1 MSVAAQNKRIQD
13 IIHQAYQERTPLK
26 IYGGNSK
33 SFYGRQISGQQ
44 LDVSHHG
51 GIIHYEPTELVVTA
65 SAGTRLKDIESA
77 LAEHDQMLAFE
88 PPHFGEKATLGG
100 AIASGLSGPCRPYT
114 GAARDF
120 VLGVKL
126 INGKGERLRFGGE
139 VMKNVAGYDLSRLL
153 TGSLGTLGVLLEVSL
168 KVLPRPR
175 FETTIISKLPADK
188 ALASMLDYGR
198 QALPLSASCHDGEY
212 LYTRLSGTEQAVKA
226 AIRTVQG
233 DELQDAESFWS
244 KLREHR
250 LAFFDSEQTLWR
262 LSIPANT
269 TDLAIDGE
277 TFIDWGGAQR
287 WIKSDMNTRAIRE
300 QATSVNGH
308 ATLFRHGDTTE
319 EYFQPLSGKL
329 KQLHLNLKLAF
340 DPNCILNPTRMYS
353 DF

>member
-1 MSVAAQNKRIQD
+1 MSLAAQNKRTQEIVR
-13 IIHQAYQERTPLK
+13 HAYEERTPLQ
-26 IYGGNSK
+26 IHGSNSK
-33 SFYGRQISGQQ
+33 EFYGRQISGQH

-51 GIIHYEPTELVVTA
+51 GIIHYEPTELVITA
-65 SAGTRLKDIESA
+65 ATGTLLKDIETA
-77 LAEHDQMLAFE
+77 LAKHNQILAFE
-88 PPHFGEKATLGG
+88 PPHFGDEATLGG
-100 AIASGLSGPCRPYT
+100 AIATGLSGPRRPYT

-126 INGKGERLRFGGE
+126 INGKGELLSFGGE
-139 VMKNVAGYDLSRLL
+139 VIKNVAGYDISRLI

-168 KVLPRPR
+168 KVLPRPM
-175 FETTIISKLPADK
+175 FETTIINKLPADK
-188 ALASMLDYGR
+188 ALTQMLDYAR
-198 QALPLSASCHDGEY
+198 QPLPLSASCHDGQY
-212 LYTRLSGTEQAVKA
+212 LYTRLSGTEQAIKA
-226 AIRTVQG
+226 ARQIVAG
-233 DELQDAESFWS
+233 DELEDGESFWYQ
-244 KLREHR
+244 LREQQ

-269 TDLAIDGE
+269 ADLKIDGD

-287 WIKSDMNTRAIRE
+287 WIKSDMDAETIRTI
-300 QATSVNGH
+300 ASRLNGH
-308 ATLFRHGDTTE
+308 ATCFRNGDTNE